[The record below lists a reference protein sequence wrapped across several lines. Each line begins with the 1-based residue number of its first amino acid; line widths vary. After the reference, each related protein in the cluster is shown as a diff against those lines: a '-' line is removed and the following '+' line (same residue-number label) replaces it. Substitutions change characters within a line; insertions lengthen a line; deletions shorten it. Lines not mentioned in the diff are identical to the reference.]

1 LSNLT
6 IIPINSLRLIGIH
19 GHAGVGK
26 DTISAYIHSNYQ
38 KVYGESFADPLKDAC
53 ACAFGVDR
61 EYFDDPDLKNVVHEY
76 WGVTPRM
83 MAQFVGTELFRNH
96 SSELLKHDKRLLDS
110 FEAANNFWI
119 TRLAGR
125 LSGSLNEYKTSPYTP
140 GDCVVIADVRFQ
152 NEYDFIIHNDGIVI
166 HLTRP
171 GFSGDVGISGHA
183 SEAGIANF
191 HTPEATFHVTNSGTL
206 NQLYE
211 QVDAIIGDRLMR
223 ESDGFP
229 L

>member
-1 LSNLT
+1 VNV
-6 IIPINSLRLIGIH
+6 IPINSLRLIGIH

-26 DTISAYIHSNYQ
+26 DTISAYLHSNYQ

-53 ACAFGVDR
+53 AEAFGIDR
-61 EYFDDPDLKNVVHEY
+61 EYFEDPDLKSVVHEY

-96 SSELLKHDKRLLDS
+96 IGLLLASGNNIKVWELESGGK
-110 FEAANNFWI
+110 NFWI
-119 TRLAGR
+119 TRLAAR
-125 LSGSLNEYKTSPYTP
+125 LSGALNEYKTSPYTP

-152 NEYDFIIHNDGIVI
+152 NEYDFIIANDGIVI

-171 GFSGDVGISGHA
+171 GFSGNVGISGHS

-223 ESDGFP
+223 KSDGFP